1 MIIKNTPL
9 YDFLKALNRVI
20 LPALGTL
27 YAGLSQI
34 WNLPFPEEIPATIM
48 LICAF
53 LGSLLEISNANFR
66 ASKAQG
72 YTDFLDV
79 EPTDDNSEEGLG

>member
-9 YDFLKALNRVI
+9 YDFLKYMNRVG
-20 LPALGTL
+20 LGAIAGL
-27 YAGLSQI
+27 YAGLAKV
-34 WNLPFPEEIPATIM
+34 WGLPYMLEIPATIG
-48 LICAF
+48 LFNTF
-53 LGSLLEISNANFR
+53 LGVMLELSNANYR
-66 ASKAQG
+66 ADMAQG